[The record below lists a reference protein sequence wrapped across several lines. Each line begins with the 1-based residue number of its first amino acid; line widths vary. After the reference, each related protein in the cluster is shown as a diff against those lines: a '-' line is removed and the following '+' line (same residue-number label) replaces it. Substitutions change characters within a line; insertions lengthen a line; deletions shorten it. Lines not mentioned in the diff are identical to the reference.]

1 MTEGRAEDVAE
12 VTIVGAGPAGMALAA
27 ALARWGIRP
36 RVIDARGRGAAQ
48 RDPRVL
54 ALSYGSRQILQR
66 LGAWERLRATP
77 IETIHVSQQG
87 GFGRTLI
94 RAGDYGLPALGYVV
108 AAGELAAALARTLAA
123 AGIEPDFDTSVENVA
138 AGREDAIVST
148 CGPEGAARHRARL
161 VVHAEGAAGGAR
173 DLVQRDYR
181 QQAVICIAH
190 SAEPFATTAY
200 ERFTPEGPL
209 ALLPHDG
216 AYAVV
221 VTAADASAA
230 GLAQLDDGAFRRAL
244 QARLGQRLHIAAVG
258 SRSVFPLALRLRRDP
273 TAARCVWLGNAA
285 QTLHP
290 VAGQG
295 FNLALRDLWTLA
307 ELLRDHAPADPGDPE
322 LLRRY
327 RAARQLDRSGAI
339 GFTDGL
345 IRVFGSGN
353 PLLAGL
359 RGAGLALL
367 DILPP
372 ARGFVAK
379 RMIFGARAWP

>member
-1 MTEGRAEDVAE
+1 VAAEAAPDVVIA
-12 VTIVGAGPAGMALAA
+12 GGGPAGMALAA
-27 ALARWGIRP
+27 ALARWGMKP
-36 RVIDARGRGAAQ
+36 RLIDARERGAAL

-66 LGAWERLRATP
+66 LGAWEHLRATP

-94 RAGDYGLPALGYVV
+94 RAADYDLPALGYVA
-108 AAGELAAALARTLAA
+108 AAGDLAAALADTLTA
-123 AGIEPDFDTSVENVA
+123 AGIEPLFETRVENVA
-138 AGREDAIVST
+138 AAREDAIVSLR
-148 CGPEGAARHRARL
+148 GPAGDTRLAARL
-161 VVHAEGAAGGAR
+161 VVHAEGTAR
-173 DLVQRDYR
+173 DAPDLVQRDYG
-181 QQAVICIAH
+181 QQAVICVAH
-190 SAEPFATTAY
+190 STGAFATTAW

-209 ALLPHDG
+209 ALLPHQG
-216 AYAVV
+216 GHAVV
-221 VTAADASAA
+221 LTAQDASAA
-230 GLAQLDDGAFRRAL
+230 RLAGLGDDAFRAAL
-244 QARLGQRLHIAAVG
+244 QARLGERLHIGSVG
-258 SRSVFPLALRLRRDP
+258 PRSVFPLALRLRRDP

-307 ELLRDHAPADPGDPE
+307 ELLRDHAPGDPGDPE

-327 RAARQLDRSGAI
+327 RAARRMDRGGTI

-345 IRVFGSGN
+345 IRIFGSGN
-353 PLLAGL
+353 PLLSAL
-359 RGAGLALL
+359 RGTGLALL

>member
-1 MTEGRAEDVAE
+1 MAIEDIV
-12 VTIVGAGPAGMALAA
+12 IVGAGPVGMALAA
-27 ALARWGIRP
+27 ALARWGMKP
-36 RVIDARGRGAAQ
+36 RLIDARERGAAQ

-66 LGAWERLRATP
+66 LGAWERLHATP
-77 IETIHVSQQG
+77 IATIHVSQQG

-94 RAGDYGLPALGYVV
+94 HAADHQLPALGYVV
-108 AAGELAAALARTLAA
+108 AAGELAAALAETLAA
-123 AGIEPDFDTSVENVA
+123 AGIEPEFATKVENVA
-138 AGREDAIVST
+138 PGRDDAIVSVCAPAGDT
-148 CGPEGAARHRARL
+148 RIAARL
-161 VVHAEGAAGGAR
+161 VAHAEGAAHGKTDVVERNYG
-173 DLVQRDYR
+173 
-181 QQAVICIAH
+181 QQAVICVARTT
-190 SAEPFATTAY
+190 EPFAATAW

-209 ALLPHDG
+209 ALLPHQG
-216 AYAVV
+216 GYAVV
-221 VTAADASAA
+221 LTATDVGAA
-230 GLAQLDDGAFRRAL
+230 ELAKLDDDAFRAAL
-244 QARLGQRLHIAAVG
+244 QSRLGERLHVASVG
-258 SRSVFPLALRLRRDP
+258 PRSVFPLALRLRRDP
-273 TAARCVWLGNAA
+273 TAARCVWVGNAA

-307 ELLRDHAPADPGDPE
+307 ELLRDRGPLDPGDPE

-327 RAARQLDRSGAI
+327 RAARLVDRGATI

-353 PLLAGL
+353 PLLSGL
-359 RGAGLALL
+359 RGASLALL